1 MVIGFSST
9 TFEIQTNWL
18 VANLSVFNWEALLL
32 LQIANTQS
40 VVNKIIYGH
49 VNGLIPAKSTLS
61 LKYELCFENKNTYSF
76 WLMIIFQALCFEV
89 RTWNSCFCKWIVVY
103 HNDKIT
109 FFGFNRKWQAY
120 YFIHYSMDTLNI
132 NNICFFDCFALN
144 VKFWFPIIFHLRY
157 MTVCF
162 LMDKRKEFL
171 N

>member
-40 VVNKIIYGH
+40 VVNNIIYGH

-61 LKYELCFENKNTYSF
+61 LKYELCFENKNTYPF
-76 WLMIIFQALCFEV
+76 WLMILFQVLCFEV

-103 HNDKIT
+103 HKHKIT
-109 FFGFNRKWQAY
+109 FLGYNRKWQAN
-120 YFIHYSMDTLNI
+120 YFMHYVIYTLNI
-132 NNICFFDCFALN
+132 NNIRFIGSLH
-144 VKFWFPIIFHLRY
+144 VRIELLYIY
-157 MTVCF
+157 
-162 LMDKRKEFL
+162 
-171 N
+171 